1 MDEYLSEAQKAEIK
15 ACFAVADGMAD
26 DVYFAYVEG
35 MIASAEAVGGAIGA
49 GGQAYTT
56 FVECI
61 ITAGA
66 DCAGNLASLVDD
78 IIETLASVADAM
90 NSFDEAESNLATA
103 RAKVEECKA
112 MCHVYAEQGAADEGQ
127 EERLS
132 ELEAQIDQQKAELD
146 GLRQELE
153 AALSQLQQA
162 QED

>member
-1 MDEYLSEAQKAEIK
+1 MEEYLSEAQKAEIK
-15 ACFAVADGMAD
+15 ACFAVADGMMD

-35 MIASAEAVGGAIGA
+35 VIATTEAIGGAIGVA
-49 GGQAYTT
+49 GQAYTT

-61 ITAGA
+61 ITVGA
-66 DCAGNLASLVDD
+66 DCPGNLASLVDD

-103 RAKVEECKA
+103 RAKIEECKA
-112 MCHVYAEQGAADEGQ
+112 RCHVYSEQSAADEGQ

-132 ELEAQIDQQKAELD
+132 ELEAQIDQQKAEIEA
-146 GLRQELE
+146 LRQDLQMALE
-153 AALSQLQQA
+153 QLQGV